1 MPRGGPR
8 TQRTNTEAKPVS
20 GPGSLSQRTDMNP
33 IQPGQVP
40 TSQVPVVPPVP
51 VQPQGGSPVP
61 GMNKIT
67 PLFSPTERPTEP
79 VTEGISVGPGTTP
92 EPVQTGRFAITTQ
105 YLPELQRLAQIKE
118 TPQVFKTFVKY
129 VEAVNRLDD
138 INATGQ

>member
-1 MPRGGPR
+1 M
-8 TQRTNTEAKPVS
+8 
-20 GPGSLSQRTDMNP
+20 DP

-51 VQPQGGSPVP
+51 VQAQGQPSGSE
-61 GMNKIT
+61 MNKIT
-67 PLFSPTERPTEP
+67 SLFAPTERPNEA
-79 VTEGISVGPGTTP
+79 VTEGISVGPGSTP
-92 EPVQTGRFAITTQ
+92 DSVQTGRFTITTQ

-118 TPQVFKTFVKY
+118 TPQIFKTFVKY

>member
-1 MPRGGPR
+1 MARGGPR

-40 TSQVPVVPPVP
+40 TSQVPVVSPVP
-51 VQPQGGSPVP
+51 VQPQDVTSNHAV
-61 GMNKIT
+61 NKLT
-67 PLFSPTERPTEP
+67 PLFAPTERPNEP
-79 VTEGISVGPGTTP
+79 VTEGISVGPGSTP
-92 EPVQTGRFAITTQ
+92 ETLQTGRFTITTQ

-118 TPQVFKTFVKY
+118 TPQAFKTFVKY